1 MNFATWT
8 RMLMREMM
16 DSAANGQP
24 PLTAGSTYTLF

>member
-16 DSAANGQP
+16 STGSGHP
-24 PLTAGSTYTLF
+24 PNSTGS